1 MLILLKNTDLKLAEW
16 TRLRS
21 QTFPD
26 KDLSIGAVVQD
37 EAVAGLQGALGERV
51 LFRHHRDGHAT
62 AGIRHLRGGRQNN
75 RRTEKRRRSRNSL
88 ELPKVKCLFRLQPPA
103 GPPTMKPLF

>member
-1 MLILLKNTDLKLAEW
+1 MLILLKNTDLKLAELKRNW

-21 QTFPD
+21 PTFPD

-62 AGIRHLRGGRQNN
+62 VGIRHL
-75 RRTEKRRRSRNSL
+75 
-88 ELPKVKCLFRLQPPA
+88 A
-103 GPPTMKPLF
+103 GATKEQRD